1 MTLGFSPLGSAPL
14 AGDDG
19 VLSAAAVAYI
29 ATGIATTT
37 GVGAPLAISI
47 APLDYSAT
55 GIGAST
61 AFGVPSASAAA
72 SVAGFSSTQI
82 GTPTAAMAGVYIAAG
97 IAPTTALGTPSTPAT
112 AFTVTGIQPAYVRST
127 RVGKPSRLVYNYT
140 ASASQGARVGSPK
153 AVTTSFT
160 CLAAGISSGTLFG
173 QAASLA
179 VVRGKV
185 GAIVTSQVGTPSSRF
200 TQFGFVDGFGT
211 TRFGQPRVPLAPF
224 DLSIHIVK
232 RKRPLFARVP

>member
-127 RVGKPSRLVYNYT
+127 RVGKPSRLLHNY
-140 ASASQGARVGSPK
+140 APSALYGVRIGNPK
-153 AVTTSFT
+153 AVTTGFT
-160 CLAAGISSGTLFG
+160 CLATGIAPSTLFG
-173 QAASLA
+173 QASSLA
-179 VVRGKV
+179 VVHGKAGTI
-185 GAIVTSQVGTPSSRF
+185 GASKVGTPTCQF
-200 TQFGFVDGFGT
+200 TQFGYVSGFKS
-211 TRFGQPRVPLAPF
+211 TRFVQPRVPLAPF
-224 DLSIHIVK
+224 DLSVHVVK
-232 RKRPLFARVP
+232 RERQLFARVS